1 MELIRDTFVLVAPDC
16 PASAA
21 IVPRARPSG
30 PTVAALQH
38 EFLTTRPYVLTLEDL
53 MLAVRAH
60 REGIAPAEAQARA
73 AELRVQLLGKPYPC
87 MRASPLPKIYGWGVH
102 HDGEG
107 RIALYGVES
116 EEYARFAAGGPGLQ
130 VVAAMRNKR
139 AFYEPPE
146 VKPRD

>member
-21 IVPRARPSG
+21 IVPRARASG

-38 EFLTTRPYVLTLEDL
+38 ELLTARPYALTLEDL
-53 MLAVRAH
+53 MLAVHVR
-60 REGIAPAEAQARA
+60 REGLTPAAAAARA
-73 AELRVQLLGKPYPC
+73 AEIRAQLLGKPYPC
-87 MRASPLPKIYGWGVH
+87 MRASPLPKTYGWGVH

-116 EEYARFAAGGPGLQ
+116 EEYARFAAGGPGLRL
-130 VVAAMRNKR
+130 VTAMRNKR
-139 AFYEPPE
+139 A
-146 VKPRD
+146 